1 MDKAF
6 RLPGVPQRGAE
17 AVRSLH
23 RTSKRGRPQAGTHS
37 SSRSILSQSS
47 MHDSDDLARLTR
59 RLFLERAHAVQP
71 LRWRPA
77 ADICRTR
84 QGWAIKVELAGVE
97 PEQIQ
102 LAARGRFVVLR
113 GHRRDTALVEEG
125 SFYAMEI
132 LYSEFER
139 TFELP
144 TDLER
149 YRITTDYRNGMLL
162 VRIDAED

>member
-1 MDKAF
+1 MD
-6 RLPGVPQRGAE
+6 
-17 AVRSLH
+17 
-23 RTSKRGRPQAGTHS
+23 
-37 SSRSILSQSS
+37 
-47 MHDSDDLARLTR
+47 DSDDLARLTR
-59 RLFLERAHAVQP
+59 RLFLDRTQSVQP

-77 ADICRTR
+77 ADIYRTR
-84 QGWAIKVELAGVE
+84 QGWVIKVELAGVE
-97 PEQIQ
+97 LDQIQ
-102 LAARGRFVVLR
+102 LAPRGRFIVLR

-144 TDLER
+144 ADLDR
-149 YRITTDYRNGMLL
+149 CRIATDYRNGMLL